1 MRYIMIAA
9 LMGLTAV
16 PFAAAAQMQ
25 VGGAVRLGFTLGGET
40 GKRIDLNPHLEA
52 DFGGIYG
59 GVEAHAYN
67 NPDNSEIAPYLG
79 YRNMAGAL
87 SYDISYRRSFLP
99 NAGGDCCGRVQ
110 AGLAL
115 PLGSTVMATLDM
127 GLDPD
132 SGEGD
137 AMLGADVAAFDRVT
151 LSGGFGVDGSAQE
164 WQLGA
169 TYALTD
175 TTDVVA
181 HYYDG
186 SDIAPYVGLD
196 LTWKFGLGGN

>member
-1 MRYIMIAA
+1 MRYGVIAA
-9 LMGLTAV
+9 LMGLTMV
-16 PFAAAAQMQ
+16 PVPALAQMQ
-25 VGGAVRLGFTLGGET
+25 VQGAVRLGFALGGDS
-40 GKRIDLNPHLEA
+40 GKRSDFNPHLEA

-59 GVEAHAYN
+59 GVEAHVYN
-67 NPDNSEIAPYLG
+67 DSTNSEIVPYLG

-87 SYDISYRRSFLP
+87 SYDVSYRRSLLP
-99 NAGGDCCGRVQ
+99 NDGGDCCGTVE

-115 PLGSTVMATLDM
+115 PLGSMVVATLDM
-127 GLDPD
+127 GLDPA

-151 LSGGFGVDGSAQE
+151 LSGGFGVAGSAQE
-164 WQLGA
+164 WELGA
-169 TYALTD
+169 SYALTE

-186 SDIAPYVGLD
+186 SDIAPYIGLD
-196 LTWKFGLGGN
+196 LVWRFNVLGN